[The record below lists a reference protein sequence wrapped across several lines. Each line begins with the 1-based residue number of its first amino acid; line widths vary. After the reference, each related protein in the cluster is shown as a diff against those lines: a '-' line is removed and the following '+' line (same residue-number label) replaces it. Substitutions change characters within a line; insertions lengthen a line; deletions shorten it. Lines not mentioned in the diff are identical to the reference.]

1 MVMNTTQRPRRPQYG
16 RRLAL
21 GLAALMAS
29 AAPAQAWPERP
40 IRMVI
45 PFAPGGGTDV
55 VARVAAACMQQGL
68 GQSIVIDNR
77 PGAGGTLGTDLVAKA
92 APDGYTITV
101 LTLSSA
107 VLNSFL
113 YTRLPF
119 DTRRDFA
126 AVAEIGRSP
135 NVVAV
140 RPDHPARD
148 IAGLIAAARAA
159 PDTVTY
165 GSGGNGTIVHLST
178 VLFSNMAGV
187 RMQHVPFRGG
197 GPALQALM
205 GRQIDLM
212 IDSLPVVLTQV
223 REGTIRGIAV
233 TSAQRLPQLPDL
245 PTVQEAGLAGYE
257 TQNWFG
263 VFAPVRTPAPIIERL
278 AAEVRRLVADPDCRR
293 RLTEMGVA
301 PVGSGPVEFT
311 AFWDREL
318 ATWGPIVRAS
328 GATVE

>member
-1 MVMNTTQRPRRPQYG
+1 MTAGTPRGR
-16 RRLAL
+16 RRLAALLAL
-21 GLAALMAS
+21 GAAGLLGA

-45 PFAPGGGTDV
+45 PFPPGGGTDV
-55 VARVAAACMQQGL
+55 VGRVAAACMQAGL
-68 GQSIVIDNR
+68 GQTIVIDNR
-77 PGAGGTLGTDLVAKA
+77 PGAGGTLGTELVAKA

-119 DTRRDFA
+119 DMRRDLA

-135 NVVAV
+135 NIVAV
-140 RPDHPARD
+140 RNDFPARD

-159 PDTVTY
+159 PDAVTY
-165 GSGGNGTIVHLST
+165 ASGGNGTIVHLST
-178 VLFSNMAGV
+178 VLFANMAGV
-187 RMQHVPFRGG
+187 RMLHVPFRGG
-197 GPALQALM
+197 GPALQALA
-205 GRQIDLM
+205 GRQVDVM
-212 IDSLPVVLTQV
+212 IDSLPVLLGPV
-223 REGTIRGIAV
+223 RDGTIRGIAV
-233 TSAQRLPQLPDL
+233 TSARRIPQLPDL

-263 VFAPVRTPAPIIERL
+263 IFVPARTPQPIIDRL
-278 AAEVRRLVADPDCRR
+278 AAEVARLVADPDCRR
-293 RLTEMGVA
+293 RLLDMGVE
-301 PVGSGPVEFT
+301 PVGSGPAEFT
-311 AFWDREL
+311 AFWEREL

>member
-1 MVMNTTQRPRRPQYG
+1 MKR

-21 GLAALMAS
+21 AAAATLGIGLAATP
-29 AAPAQAWPERP
+29 PAQAWPERP

-68 GQSIVIDNR
+68 GQSVVIDNR

-113 YTRLPF
+113 YTRLPY

-140 RPDHPARD
+140 RTDHPARD

-178 VLFSNMAGV
+178 VLFANMAGV

-212 IDSLPVVLTQV
+212 IDSLPVVLAQL
-223 REGTIRGIAV
+223 RDGSIRGIAV

-245 PTVQEAGLAGYE
+245 PTVQESGLAGYE

-263 VFAPVRTPAPIIERL
+263 VFAPARTPTPIIERL
-278 AAEVRRLVADPDCRR
+278 AVEVARVVADPECRR
-293 RLTEMGVA
+293 RLTDMGVD
-301 PVGSGPVEFT
+301 PVGSGPAEFT
-311 AFWDREL
+311 AFWEGEL

>member
-1 MVMNTTQRPRRPQYG
+1 MG
-16 RRLAL
+16 RRNRKIALAL
-21 GLAALMAS
+21 LAGLVLSGAVPS
-29 AAPAQAWPERP
+29 APARAEYPDRP
-40 IRMVI
+40 IRMII

-55 VARVAAACMQQGL
+55 VARVAAACMQQRL

-77 PGAGGTLGTDLVAKA
+77 PGAGGTLGTDLAAKA
-92 APDGYTITV
+92 APDGYTLTV

-113 YTRLPF
+113 YTRLPY

-140 RPDHPARD
+140 RADHPARD
-148 IAGLIAAARAA
+148 VAGLIAAARAA
-159 PDTVTY
+159 PDAVTY

-178 VLFSNMAGV
+178 VLFANMAGV

-223 REGTIRGIAV
+223 RDGSIRGIAV

-245 PTVQEAGLAGYE
+245 PTVQEAGLSGYE

-263 VFAPVRTPAPIIERL
+263 VFVPSRTPAPVVARL
-278 AAEVRRLVADPDCRR
+278 AAEVRHATQDAECRR
-293 RLTEMGVA
+293 RLTDMGVEPSGA
-301 PVGSGPVEFT
+301 GSEAFS
-311 AFWDREL
+311 AFWDSEL
-318 ATWGPIVRAS
+318 ATWGPIVRDS
-328 GATVE
+328 GAKVE

>member
-1 MVMNTTQRPRRPQYG
+1 MKKQATMMPRWARLAG
-16 RRLAL
+16 TLAL
-21 GLAALMAS
+21 GLAPMMGA
-29 AAPAQAWPERP
+29 AAPAQAWPDRP

-68 GQSIVIDNR
+68 GQSVVIDNR
-77 PGAGGTLGTDLVAKA
+77 AGAGGTLGTALVAKA

-113 YTRLPF
+113 YTRLPY

-140 RPDHPARD
+140 RTDHPARD

-178 VLFSNMAGV
+178 VLFANMAGV
-187 RMQHVPFRGG
+187 RLQHVPFRGG

-212 IDSLPVVLTQV
+212 IDSLPVVLAQV
-223 REGTIRGIAV
+223 RDGSIRGIAV
-233 TSAQRLPQLPDL
+233 TSAQRLAQLPEL
-245 PTVQEAGLAGYE
+245 PTVQESGLAGYE

-263 VFAPVRTPAPIIERL
+263 IFAPARTPAPIVERL
-278 AAEVRRLVADPDCRR
+278 AAEVARVVADPECRR
-293 RLTEMGVA
+293 RLTEMGVD
-301 PVGSGPVEFT
+301 PVGSGPAEFT
-311 AFWDREL
+311 AFWEREL